1 MCANY
6 RPSSPETL
14 KALPLPP
21 PDFAYGE
28 AYPGSVV
35 PIVTNFAP
43 RQWVAASFGLV
54 PGWARALLQGFD
66 AEGFVAVAAPR

>member
-1 MCANY
+1 MYANY
-6 RPSSPETL
+6 RPSSRE
-14 KALPLPP
+14 ALLAFPLPP

-43 RQWVAASFGLV
+43 RMWSQLETVEEKPSCRQTGIRVRF
-54 PGWARALLQGFD
+54 
-66 AEGFVAVAAPR
+66 